1 MLEKIISKAHR
12 ILSDAQQRLSADSV
26 AAIEQVYNDII
37 ALKDFIDKELY
48 ALECNSSLDANIKKS
63 ARRGVFEQA
72 GRKLEVIKAHR
83 KYSELAVTQ
92 PVMFSDKPVDVVYEN
107 SLLQFLR
114 EKEVRDRLFGM
125 TEAQILALFGD
136 SLFDGT
142 NPLLLRA
149 ILNSPAGFEPV
160 SRETIK
166 KNQQTGAGELSLEI
180 ADESETQPNLKL
192 IVEEMFSLVKKE
204 LDNLRRS
211 ELPTQLSQFKDSKEP
226 PFKF

>member
-1 MLEKIISKAHR
+1 MLEKIISKAYR
-12 ILSDAQQRLSADSV
+12 ILTDAQQRLSADS
-26 AAIEQVYNDII
+26 AAAMEQVYNDII

-48 ALECNSSLDANIKKS
+48 VLEGNPSLDANIKKS

-72 GRKLEVIKAHR
+72 GRKLEDIKANR
-83 KYSELAVTQ
+83 KYSEPAVTQ
-92 PVMFSDKPVDVVYEN
+92 PVKFSDKPVDEVYEN
-107 SLLQFLR
+107 SLLQFLQ
-114 EKEVRDRLFGM
+114 EKEVRERLFGM
-125 TEAQILALFGD
+125 TEAQILSLFGE

-142 NPLLLRA
+142 NPLLSRA

-166 KNQQTGAGELSLEI
+166 KIRQTRSGELSLEI

-192 IVEEMFSLVKKE
+192 MVEEMFSLVKKE
-204 LDNLRRS
+204 LDNLRRN

>member
-12 ILSDAQQRLSADSV
+12 ILSDAQQRLSADSA

-48 ALECNSSLDANIKKS
+48 ALECNPGLDANIKKS

-107 SLLQFLR
+107 SLLQFMR

-166 KNQQTGAGELSLEI
+166 KNQQTGSGELSLEI
-180 ADESETQPNLKL
+180 ADQSETQPNLKL

-211 ELPTQLSQFKDSKEP
+211 ELPTQLSQIKDSKAP

>member
-1 MLEKIISKAHR
+1 MLEKIISKAYR
-12 ILSDAQQRLSADSV
+12 ILTDAQQRLSADS
-26 AAIEQVYNDII
+26 AAAMEKVYNDII

-48 ALECNSSLDANIKKS
+48 ALECNPSLDAKIKKS

-72 GRKLEVIKAHR
+72 GRKLEFIKSNR
-83 KYSELAVTQ
+83 KYSEPTVTQ
-92 PVMFSDKPVDVVYEN
+92 PVKFPDKPVDDVYEN
-107 SLLQFLR
+107 SLLEFLR

-125 TEAQILALFGD
+125 TEAQIISLFGE

-166 KNQQTGAGELSLEI
+166 KIQQTRSGELSLEI
-180 ADESETQPNLKL
+180 ADESETQLNLKL
-192 IVEEMFSLVKKE
+192 MVEEMFSLVKKE
-204 LDNLRRS
+204 LDNLRRN

>member
-1 MLEKIISKAHR
+1 MES
-12 ILSDAQQRLSADSV
+12 
-26 AAIEQVYNDII
+26 NP
-37 ALKDFIDKELY
+37 
-48 ALECNSSLDANIKKS
+48 SLDANIKKS

-72 GRKLEVIKAHR
+72 GRKLEEIKANR
-83 KYSELAVTQ
+83 IYFEPAVTQ
-92 PVMFSDKPVDVVYEN
+92 PVKFSEKLEEEVYEN

-125 TEAQILALFGD
+125 TEAQILALFGE

-166 KNQQTGAGELSLEI
+166 KIQQPSSGELSLEI
-180 ADESETQPNLKL
+180 TDESETQPNLKL
-192 IVEEMFSLVKKE
+192 MVEEMFSLVKKE
-204 LDNLRRS
+204 LDKLRKN
-211 ELPTQLSQFKDSKEP
+211 ELPIQLSQFKDSKEP